1 MKYRYLLMLALVTGL
16 IITTSCFRKD
26 VRTVTI
32 HTPQIKS
39 PECGKIVQDAFSQIE
54 GVVSAV
60 PNPQAGTVDV
70 TYDAKT
76 LAIKNIE
83 FIIAGAGFDA
93 NDTQAPAEIRA
104 KLPEGCR

>member
-1 MKYRYLLMLALVTGL
+1 MKYRYLLALALVTGL
-16 IITTSCFRKD
+16 MMNTSCFRKD

-32 HTPQIKS
+32 NTPQIKS

-54 GVVSAV
+54 GIVSAV
-60 PNPQAGTVDV
+60 PNLQAGTVDV
-70 TYDAKT
+70 TYDAKV

-83 FIIAGAGFDA
+83 FIIAGAGYDA
-93 NDTQAPAEIRA
+93 NETEAPADIRA